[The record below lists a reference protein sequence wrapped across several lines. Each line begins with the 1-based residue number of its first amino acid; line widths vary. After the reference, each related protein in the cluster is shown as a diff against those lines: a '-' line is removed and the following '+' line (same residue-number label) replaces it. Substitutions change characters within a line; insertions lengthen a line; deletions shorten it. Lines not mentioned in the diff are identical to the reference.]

1 MMQFLNENTHFIFI
15 LVLIFSAI
23 IGSFLNVVIYRL
35 PLMMKRDFET
45 ECRLFLQLEA
55 SKPSKKFNL
64 AWPGSFCRNC
74 EKKLSWWANVPL
86 FSYLLLRGRC
96 QHCRAKISA
105 VYPLVEFIS
114 VITAAL
120 LWLHFG
126 LTIQFFAAFI
136 LTAFLITI
144 TFIDIEHQLAPDQL
158 TLSGLWLGLLLNLN
172 TVFCSIQSA
181 IIGAVIAY
189 LSLWLI
195 ANLFKLIRGKDG
207 MGYGDFKVFALLGA
221 WLGWQALIFIILTAS
236 VLGIIFAVFSLWIK
250 RLRFDQPLAFA
261 PYLAIAG
268 WICLF
273 IQPNI
278 FN

>member
-1 MMQFLNENTHFIFI
+1 MLQFLSENTHFTFI
-15 LVLIFSAI
+15 LVLIFAAI

-35 PLMMKRDFET
+35 PMMMKRDFET
-45 ECRLFLQLEA
+45 ECRLFLELEA
-55 SKPSKKFNL
+55 SKPQKKLNL
-64 AWPGSFCRNC
+64 AWPGSFCRSC
-74 EKKLSWWANVPL
+74 EKKLSWWANIPL
-86 FSYLLLRGRC
+86 LSYLLLRGRC
-96 QHCRAKISA
+96 QHCRGKISA
-105 VYPLVEFIS
+105 IYPLVELIS
-114 VITAAL
+114 IITAFIL
-120 LWLHFG
+120 LLYFG
-126 LTIQFFAAFI
+126 LTIKFLATFI
-136 LTAFLITI
+136 LTAFLIAI

-158 TLSGLWLGLLLNLN
+158 TLPGLWLGLLFNLN
-172 TVFCSIQSA
+172 AMFCPIQSA

-221 WLGWQALIFIILTAS
+221 WFGWQSLIYVILIAS
-236 VLGIIFAVFSLWIK
+236 VLGIIFAVLSMLIK
-250 RLRFDQPLAFA
+250 KLRFDQPLAFA